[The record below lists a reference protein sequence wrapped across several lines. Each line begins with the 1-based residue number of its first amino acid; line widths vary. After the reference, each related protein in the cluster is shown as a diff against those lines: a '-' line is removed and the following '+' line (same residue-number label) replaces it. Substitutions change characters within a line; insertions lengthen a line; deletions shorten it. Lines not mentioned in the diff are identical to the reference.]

1 MKLYEFSLMSMEDVI
16 YCDTTVKKKNN
27 DIASTEEVLKYA
39 TEQEEYVRIQIVIK
53 TNAEVTKRQ
62 FKQSKF

>member
-1 MKLYEFSLMSMEDVI
+1 MEDVI

-39 TEQEEYVRIQIVIK
+39 TEQEEYVRIQIFIK

>member
-62 FKQSKF
+62 FKQLKF